1 MYHLII
7 AAWPESANVIMVG
20 QETEE
25 TDAVEVYRDYAFLPR
40 LIPAI
45 KQAINQFEDG
55 AIKDC
60 CVYGPTGYIEKIATD
75 IQSAFPDMSVTIQVY
90 KWRLNF
96 Y

>member
-25 TDAVEVYRDYAFLPR
+25 TDAAEVYRDYAFLPQ

-45 KQAINQFEDG
+45 KQAISQFETK
-55 AIKDC
+55 AITITDC
-60 CVYGPTGYIEKIATD
+60 CVYGPIGYIEKIATD
-75 IQSAFPDMSVTIQVY
+75 IQSAFPDMSVTIE
-90 KWRLNF
+90 KAGL
-96 Y
+96 